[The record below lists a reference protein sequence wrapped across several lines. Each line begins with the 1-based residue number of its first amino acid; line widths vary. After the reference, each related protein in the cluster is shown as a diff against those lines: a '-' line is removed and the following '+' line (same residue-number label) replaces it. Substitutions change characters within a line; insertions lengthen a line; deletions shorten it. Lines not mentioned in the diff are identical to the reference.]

1 MILFPEYL
9 FERLLLQITAPA
21 AVFSSCPMNDSLAIK
36 DISPSAADERELIP
50 DISLFGSP
58 ASSAPNISA
67 SSDNLK
73 LLIGDT
79 RG

>member
-1 MILFPEYL
+1 
-9 FERLLLQITAPA
+9 
-21 AVFSSCPMNDSLAIK
+21 MNDSLAIK
-36 DISPSAADERELIP
+36 DISPSAADERELMP

-58 ASSAPNISA
+58 TSTAPNISA

>member
-1 MILFPEYL
+1 M
-9 FERLLLQITAPA
+9 
-21 AVFSSCPMNDSLAIK
+21 FSSCPINDSLAMK
-36 DISPSAADERELIP
+36 EISPFSADERELIP

-58 ASSAPNISA
+58 ASSAPHISA

>member
-1 MILFPEYL
+1 
-9 FERLLLQITAPA
+9 
-21 AVFSSCPMNDSLAIK
+21 MNDSLAIK
-36 DISPSAADERELIP
+36 DISPSAADERELMP

-58 ASSAPNISA
+58 TSSAPNISA